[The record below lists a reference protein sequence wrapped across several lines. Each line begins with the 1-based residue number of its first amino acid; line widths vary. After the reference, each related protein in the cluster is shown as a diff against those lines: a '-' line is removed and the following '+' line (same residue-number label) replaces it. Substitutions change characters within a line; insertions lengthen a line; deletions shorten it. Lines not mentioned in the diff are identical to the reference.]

1 MTKPVPVSARPG
13 IAPRAALLDAA
24 ERLLVAEGYAGA
36 TTRRVA
42 EEAGLNHGL
51 IHYYFGSMDEL
62 FAQVLERFTDSL
74 IDRQREMYARDV
86 PFLEKWR
93 TAMAY
98 LEQDATSGYQKLWL
112 ELQALA
118 WNRPEL
124 RERVARVN
132 SSWRDVL
139 TEAFRTASDDYGLDA
154 TTFPVEALVSLV
166 MTFNQGLI
174 LERLSG
180 VTEGHGALL
189 DSIERWLTS
198 LDGAKR

>member
-1 MTKPVPVSARPG
+1 MTKPVPISARPG
-13 IAPRAALLDAA
+13 IAPRTALLDAA

-139 TEAFRTASDDYGLDA
+139 TDAFRTASDDYGLDT

-180 VTEGHGALL
+180 VTEGQDALL
-189 DSIERWLTS
+189 DSMERWLTS